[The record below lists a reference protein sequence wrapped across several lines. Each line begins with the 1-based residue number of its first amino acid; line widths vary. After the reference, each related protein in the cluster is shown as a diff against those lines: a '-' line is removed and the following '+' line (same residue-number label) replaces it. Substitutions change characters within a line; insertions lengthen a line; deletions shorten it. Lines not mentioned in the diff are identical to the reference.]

1 LHIGGIQCLSYI
13 LHLVQIKIDNI
24 VKSRK
29 LDQNIDGPSRGRHG
43 GEKDM
48 LKGKKIS
55 FIGGGKMGSALIKGI
70 LSRNLIAP
78 GKVTVSDVVKEQLE
92 ELRKTYGVCV
102 TKDNK
107 KAVRDSDIIILAVK
121 PQNMAEVLQ
130 EISGILDKSKL
141 IISIAA
147 GISTG
152 YIEECLKKG
161 ARVMRVM
168 PNTPA
173 LIGEGAAAIARGSYA
188 TDEDFAFT
196 RHIFEAVG
204 IAVFVK
210 EELMDA
216 VTGLSGSGPAY
227 AFVIIDAL
235 ADAGVNMGLGRD
247 IALKLAAQTL
257 LGAAKL
263 CLKGDKHPAELRDMV
278 TSPGGTTIAGL
289 QAMEEG
295 KLRATMMAAVQAATL
310 RAKELGRKK

>member
-1 LHIGGIQCLSYI
+1 LIAFQR
-13 LHLVQIKIDNI
+13 VNT
-24 VKSRK
+24 
-29 LDQNIDGPSRGRHG
+29 RGR
-43 GEKDM
+43 DM

-78 GKVTVSDVVKEQLE
+78 DKVTVSDVIIKQIEGLK
-92 ELRKTYGVCV
+92 RTFGVFAV
-102 TKDNK
+102 KDNK
-107 KAVRDSDIIILAVK
+107 RAVRDADIIILAVK
-121 PQNMAEVLQ
+121 PQNMAEVLE
-130 EISGILDKSKL
+130 EIAGSLDKGKL

-152 YIEECLKKG
+152 FIEEYLKKG

-173 LIGEGAAAIARGSYA
+173 LIGEGAAAIARGLNA
-188 TDEDFAFT
+188 TDEDFSLT
-196 RHIFEAVG
+196 RHIFDAVG
-204 IAVFVK
+204 ITVEVK

-227 AFVIIDAL
+227 GFVIIDAL

-247 IALKLAAQTL
+247 IALKLAAQTI

-289 QAMEEG
+289 QAIEEG
-295 KLRATMMAAVQAATL
+295 KLRATLMAAVQAATL